1 MQDMAVAADLPSL
14 IARIVAGNPEAES
27 LLVEHFVP
35 RVRAMAVA
43 RTRNPDLARDLT
55 QETLMAVL
63 KAARKGQ
70 VKDPD
75 RVAAFVHGV
84 ARNLINNHLRR
95 RRDHPEAQLDEDE
108 HGEVAG
114 LVAVGEDHVAEERT
128 RMLRRAL
135 ETLSAPDRQV
145 LLLTLVEGLKPGEIA
160 TRMGVSSEVVRARK
174 SRALK
179 RVLGEITLLSQ
190 SAGPDHITDE

>member
-1 MQDMAVAADLPSL
+1 MQEIAIAADLPSL
-14 IARIVAGNPEAES
+14 IARIVEGDVEAEAA
-27 LLVEHFVP
+27 LVEHFVP

-70 VKDPD
+70 VKDAD
-75 RVAAFVHGV
+75 RIGAFVRGV

-95 RRDHPEAQLDEDE
+95 QRDHPEAQLDEDE
-108 HGEVAG
+108 YGDV
-114 LVAVGEDHVAEERT
+114 VGTFVVTDDHAAEERS
-128 RMLRRAL
+128 RLLGRAL
-135 ETLSAPDRQV
+135 EALSAPDRQV
-145 LLLTLVEGLKPGEIA
+145 LLLTLVDGLKPGEIA
-160 TRMGVSSEVVRARK
+160 ARTGVSSEVVRARK

-179 RVLGEITLLSQ
+179 RVLGELTLLSRN
-190 SAGPDHITDE
+190 AGSYHLTDE